1 MDYIDEAAVSRRF
14 VFKGVGEDMECI
26 VIGAGVS
33 GLAVAEQLLER
44 GWGVTVLERGSA
56 GQESTWAGGGIL
68 SPLCP
73 WDYSEEVNRL
83 AMRGASLFPAWTEHL
98 YATTGID
105 PEYQRCGMLVL
116 PPYDEAGALAWCAS
130 HGVEVRQEYRIDKV
144 SQSGLFLPQVAQARN
159 PRLLKAL
166 LARVRSLGAKLIE
179 HCEVQ
184 RLIVGGRRVQGVTTT
199 RGEYYADSVVV
210 AAGAW
215 SAGVMAEVMPQ
226 LPVYPVRGQML
237 LFKFHEPVLPCIVL
251 QEGMY
256 LIPRRDG
263 HLLVGSTLEEAGF
276 DKRTTGEAGVMLRQ
290 KAEAILPVLKEM
302 LVERQWAGLRPGSP
316 DNLPFIGK
324 HPEFENIYINTGHFR
339 YGVTMAP
346 ACAEIVA
353 QAVVG

>member
-1 MDYIDEAAVSRRF
+1 
-14 VFKGVGEDMECI
+14 MECI

-44 GWGVTVLERGSA
+44 GWGVTVLERGVA

-73 WDYSEEVNRL
+73 WDYPAEVNRL
-83 AMRGASLFPAWTEHL
+83 ALRGAELFPAWADRLQALTD
-98 YATTGID
+98 ID

-116 PPYDEAGALAWCAS
+116 PPYDEPAALAWCAA
-130 HGVEVRQEYRIDKV
+130 HAVEVRQGYRVDQV
-144 SQSGLFLPQVAQARN
+144 ASAGLFLPRVAQVRN

-166 LARVRSLGAKLIE
+166 LARVKALGGRLVE
-179 HCEVQ
+179 HCEV
-184 RLIVGGRRVQGVTTT
+184 RDLIVAGGRAQGVATTQ
-199 RGEYYADSVVV
+199 GEYYADAVVV

-215 SAGVMAEVMPQ
+215 SAGVMAEVMPR

-237 LFKFHEPVLPCIVL
+237 LFKFEEPVLPCIVL

-290 KAEAILPVLKEM
+290 KAEAILPDLKER

-316 DNLPFIGK
+316 GNVPFVGK
-324 HPEFENIYINTGHFR
+324 HPEFENIYMNTGHFR

-346 ACAEIVA
+346 ACAEIVV
-353 QAVVG
+353 QAMSV